1 MYITNLW
8 GVTFSFIMPTLMLIL
23 GAYIAGK
30 EEGRNKY
37 ARASRVRYRKNNSR
51 NTYTKRANSTKHYR
65 NR

>member
-1 MYITNLW
+1 MYITNIW

-37 ARASRVRYRKNNSR
+37 ARANRVQYRKNNSR
-51 NTYTKRANSTKHYR
+51 NSYTKRPNGTKYYR

>member
-8 GVTFSFIMPTLMLIL
+8 GVTFLFLMPTALLIL

-30 EEGRNKY
+30 EEGRIEY
-37 ARASRVRYRKNNSR
+37 ARINRVQHRKNNNR
-51 NTYTKRANSTKHYR
+51 NSYTKRPNSTKYYR

>member
-8 GVTFSFIMPTLMLIL
+8 GVTFLFIMPTLMLIL

-37 ARASRVRYRKNNSR
+37 ARANRKYNTTGRKRYKNRVN
-51 NTYTKRANSTKHYR
+51 AKH
-65 NR
+65 